1 MLYLE
6 VRKAKKTAAYPIAAH
21 TYHEKYA
28 HLCKRDGTSFYS
40 RTPDPTT
47 ASMLDSMWIDLDAH
61 SFTDA
66 PSTGGAASGAM
77 NASDR
82 A

>member
-21 TYHEKYA
+21 TYHENYA

-40 RTPDPTT
+40 RTLDSTT